1 VNCGFGI
8 REIEQS
14 NTYGNGEQLNLTSF
28 GGTGHCAKL
37 GWKEKA
43 LATRTVK
50 MSKDLFIRNFPR
62 IMSVKFTTSRG
73 RHILNQVMAKS
84 FNGG

>member
-1 VNCGFGI
+1 M

-37 GWKEKA
+37 GWNEKA
-43 LATRTVK
+43 LIVRAVK
-50 MSKDLFIRNFPR
+50 MSRDFFIYNLPR
-62 IMSVKFTTSRG
+62 LSFVKLTFLDGVVS
-73 RHILNQVMAKS
+73 
-84 FNGG
+84 